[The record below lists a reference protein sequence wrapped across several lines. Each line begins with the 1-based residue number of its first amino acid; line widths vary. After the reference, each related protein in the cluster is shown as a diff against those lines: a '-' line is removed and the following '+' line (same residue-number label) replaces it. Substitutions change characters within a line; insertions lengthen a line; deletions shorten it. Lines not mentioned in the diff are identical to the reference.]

1 MEYPKRK
8 HIRLKDYDYS
18 RAGSYFVTVCVQ
30 DRRCLLSKVV
40 GRGLA
45 PAEIRLTACGRV
57 AEEELLALMERYPM
71 IRLDKYVIMPN
82 HIHMLIRITQETAEA
97 SPRPTLMQAMAAWKS
112 LSTRRW
118 NRMTGNAGEKLWQQ
132 GYYEHI
138 IRDDNDFMAHW
149 TYIDQNPAG
158 WSEDEYFGGTP

>member
-1 MEYPKRK
+1 M
-8 HIRLKDYDYS
+8 
-18 RAGSYFVTVCVQ
+18 
-30 DRRCLLSKVV
+30 
-40 GRGLA
+40 
-45 PAEIRLTACGRV
+45 

-82 HIHMLIRITQETAEA
+82 HIHVLLRITQETAEA

-149 TYIDQNPAG
+149 TYIDQNPAR